1 MADLPETRYA
11 TTAGG
16 GQVAYQVVGDG
27 PIDVLVNR
35 HAVFP
40 VDLMWD
46 EPGFARFLNGLSS
59 FSRSFWFDQR
69 GTGASDMPGD
79 VEGRLPES
87 MVEDML
93 VVLDD
98 VHCERAVVVGLLG
111 ASAGALLFAATHP
124 ERTEALFHSV
134 T

>member
-1 MADLPETRYA
+1 MSYA
-11 TTAGG
+11 KAGRG
-16 GQVAYQVVGDG
+16 WVAYQVVGSG
-27 PIDVLVNR
+27 AANLLIAKPPRFPI
-35 HAVFP
+35 
-40 VDLMWD
+40 DLMWD

-79 VEGRLPES
+79 IEGRLPES

-98 VHCERAVVVGLLG
+98 AHCERAVVVGLLG
-111 ASAGALLFAATHP
+111 AGAGALLFAATHP
-124 ERTEALFHSV
+124 ERTEALFLSAP
-134 T
+134 TAR